1 VSMGLPGENGKAFS
15 VELCGGTHA
24 ARTGEIGQVSVV
36 AESAVGAGVRRIEAL
51 TAGAARRYRAEEA
64 KTLAQIAGLLKSA
77 TADVPDR
84 LAALIEDRRRLERE
98 LTDAR
103 KKLAMGGAGSGGDEI
118 AELGGVKLL
127 ARVVEGVEMRDLK
140 SLADEGKNR
149 IGSGIVALVGV
160 APDGKAGLVVG
171 VTADLTDRFDAVAL
185 VRAGAG
191 HLGGKGGGGRR
202 DMAQA
207 GGPEGAGA
215 QAALDAIRATMA
227 G

>member
-1 VSMGLPGENGKAFS
+1 
-15 VELCGGTHA
+15 
-24 ARTGEIGQVSVV
+24 VV

-51 TAGAARRYRAEEA
+51 TAGAARRFRAEEGR
-64 KTLAQIAGLLKSA
+64 TLAQIAGLLKSA
-77 TADVPDR
+77 PSDVPER
-84 LAALIEDRRRLERE
+84 LASLIEDRRRLERD

-118 AELGGVKLL
+118 AEVGGVKLM

-171 VTADLTDRFDAVAL
+171 VTPDLTERFDAVAL

-207 GGPEGAGA
+207 GGPDGTGA
-215 QAALDAIRATMA
+215 QAALDAIRTALA